1 MESEGKG
8 IRHMDIGLAVLIFLS
23 FFLLFFYVPLAFAI
37 GLSTLCYMLI
47 QGAPLIIIPQQLY
60 KGADNFVL
68 LALPLFILAGNLMNT
83 GGITKR
89 IIKLAQAMVGHI
101 RGGLA
106 LVNIMA
112 SMFFAGVSGSAVADT
127 ASMGTVLIP
136 SMKKEGYDAG
146 FAAAVTASS
155 ATIGVIIPPSI
166 PMVVHGF
173 VSNTSIGDLFL
184 AGIIPGILVGMFQM
198 AVAYTISVRRN
209 YPKEDHFSAARLWTT
224 FKQSWLALILPVII
238 ITFITFGIAT
248 PTEVGSIAVIYA
260 LIVGIFVY
268 RELQL
273 KDIIRILNESV
284 KTTALIMIIVAFSM
298 IMGWALSQQRVPQA
312 ITAAVI
318 TVIDSPQIALLLIS
332 GILIVAGCFLHGS
345 PLQLIIVPMFLP
357 LVTSLGIDMLHFGIV
372 VVLCVGIGQQT
383 PPVGSALFVTSMLA
397 ERDILEVTRE
407 NLPFIL
413 TIIAVL
419 IIVIFFPKVSLFLP
433 MLMA

>member
-1 MESEGKG
+1 
-8 IRHMDIGLAVLIFLS
+8 MDIGLVVLISLS
-23 FFLLFFYVPLAFAI
+23 FLLLFFYVPLAFAI

-47 QGAPLIIIPQQLY
+47 QGAPLIIIPQQIY

-83 GGITKR
+83 GGITRR
-89 IIKLAQAMVGHI
+89 IIKLAQAMIGHI
-101 RGGLA
+101 RGGLS

-136 SMKKEGYDAG
+136 AMKKEGYDAG

-155 ATIGVIIPPSI
+155 ATIGIIIPPSI
-166 PMVVHGF
+166 PMVVHGY
-173 VSNTSIGDLFL
+173 VSNTSIGMLFL
-184 AGIIPGILVGMFQM
+184 AGIIPGIMVGLLQM
-198 AVAYTISVRRN
+198 AVAYYISVRRG
-209 YPKEDHFSAARLWTT
+209 YPKEDKFSAVRLWTAL
-224 FKQSWLALILPVII
+224 KQSWLALILPVII

-248 PTEVGSIAVIYA
+248 PTEVGAIAVIYA
-260 LIVGIFVY
+260 FLVGTFVY
-268 RELQL
+268 KELKI
-273 KDIIRILNESV
+273 KDVVKILRESV
-284 KTTALIMIIVAFSM
+284 KTTALIMIIVSFSM

-312 ITAAVI
+312 ITTAVMKF
-318 TVIDSPQIALLLIS
+318 IDSPQSALLIIS

-357 LVTSLGIDMLHFGIV
+357 LVRSLGIDMLHFGMV

-397 ERDILEVTRE
+397 ERDLLEVSRE
-407 NLPFIL
+407 NIPFIL

-419 IIVIFFPKVSLFLP
+419 LAVIYFPNISLILP
-433 MLMA
+433 TIMS